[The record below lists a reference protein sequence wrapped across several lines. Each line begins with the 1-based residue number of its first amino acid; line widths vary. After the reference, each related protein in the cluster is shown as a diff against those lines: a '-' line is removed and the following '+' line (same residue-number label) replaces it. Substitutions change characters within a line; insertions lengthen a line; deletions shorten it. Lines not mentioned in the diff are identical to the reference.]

1 MKKIILS
8 CLTICTLA
16 LGLVS
21 CEDKEYT
28 DTRVTYYASIDLE
41 GDDYMVINKGSEYNE
56 PGYSAK
62 INGEDVTNQVKIVSN
77 VNTSKSGKYAVT
89 YSVTNADGFTAK
101 VSRTVVVLNLSDP
114 IEGLYNTTKESYRDR
129 EGTITKYGASY
140 QLLVI
145 GEGEGVYFVEDLL
158 GGYYWI
164 RAGYGTDYACAAK
177 IKIAEDGTVSLL
189 ESAVPGWGDA
199 ASDLTGTY
207 NADTRTFDLVT
218 NYASMDFYVTM
229 SK

>member
-16 LGLVS
+16 FGLVS

-28 DTRVTYYASIDLE
+28 DTRVTYYATIDLE
-41 GDDYMVINKGSEYNE
+41 GDVNMVIDKGNDYVE
-56 PGYSAK
+56 PGFSAK
-62 INGEDVTNQVKIVSN
+62 INGKDVTSKVKVSSN
-77 VNTSKSGKYAVT
+77 VDTNKSGKYSVT
-89 YSVTNADGFTAK
+89 YSVTNDDGFTSS
-101 VSRTVVVLNLSDP
+101 VTRSVVVLNLSDP
-114 IEGLYNTTKESYRDR
+114 IEGFYNTTRDSYRNR
-129 EGTITKYGASY
+129 QGTITKYGASY
-140 QLLVI
+140 QILVVS
-145 GEGEGVYFVEDLL
+145 EGDGVYFVEDLL

-207 NADTRTFDLVT
+207 NAETSTFDLVT
-218 NYASMDFYVTM
+218 NYAEMDFYVTM